1 MSLGSLQ
8 TNVDRQDKEVSWR
21 RQRSG
26 EGLYRKVKKRIAFI
40 CVGNSCRS
48 QMAEALA
55 RKLSK
60 SLNLEFMS
68 MGTDP
73 ARQVEPKAPEVLREE
88 GIIWHGK
95 PKAIQDGEPI
105 DIAVSMGCE
114 VGCPL
119 IPGAERIDWDI
130 ADPCGGDIDTYRRT
144 LAVIKQKV
152 TELLKEI
159 E

>member
-1 MSLGSLQ
+1 MSLGSLE
-8 TNVDRQDKEVSWR
+8 TDSDRQDKEVPWL

-26 EGLYRKVKKRIAFI
+26 AGLCRKVKKRIAFI

-55 RKLSK
+55 RNLSK
-60 SLNLEFMS
+60 SSNLEFMS
-68 MGTDP
+68 MGTNP
-73 ARQVEPKAPEVLREE
+73 ARQVEPKALEVLLEE

-95 PKAIQDGEPI
+95 PKAIQNGEPI

-114 VGCPL
+114 VECPL
-119 IPGAERIDWDI
+119 IPGAKRIDWDI

-152 TELLKEI
+152 TKLLKEI